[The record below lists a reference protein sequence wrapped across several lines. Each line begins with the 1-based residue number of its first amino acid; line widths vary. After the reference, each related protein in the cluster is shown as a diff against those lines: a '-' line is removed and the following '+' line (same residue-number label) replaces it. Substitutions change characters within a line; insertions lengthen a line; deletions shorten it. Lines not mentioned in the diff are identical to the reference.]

1 MDSYISHNKYHF
13 CQKQSF
19 FYHSL
24 SLEYSDFMSED
35 LQKENEALRNRV
47 KELEQEVEQWK
58 QTLEKYKE
66 SCRFQVNL

>member
-1 MDSYISHNKYHF
+1 M
-13 CQKQSF
+13 
-19 FYHSL
+19 

-35 LQKENEALRNRV
+35 LQKENEALKNRV

-66 SCRFQVNL
+66 YDFIDATAG